1 MITALIFWTAFIIV
15 AFFYILLSLEGED
28 IMGAPILFLPT
39 ALLIA
44 VPWAIYGIYN
54 IALRVF

>member
-1 MITALIFWTAFIIV
+1 MITVLIFWTAFIMV
-15 AFFYILLSLEGED
+15 AFFYILLSLEGEY
-28 IMGAPILFLPT
+28 IMGAPSLFFPT
-39 ALLIA
+39 FLLIA